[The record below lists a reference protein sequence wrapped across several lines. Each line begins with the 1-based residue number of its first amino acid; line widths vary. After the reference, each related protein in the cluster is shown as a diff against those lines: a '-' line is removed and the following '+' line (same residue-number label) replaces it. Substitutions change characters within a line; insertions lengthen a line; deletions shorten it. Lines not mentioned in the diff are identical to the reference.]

1 MEGLAT
7 WANNSLRIDG
17 PSENDFR
24 RFRNRRNDLSA
35 KSNPQ
40 SAKATR
46 PSVSD
51 ERKADRRYLLQ
62 LVA

>member
-40 SAKATR
+40 SAKSNPIQRLGRA
-46 PSVSD
+46 
-51 ERKADRRYLLQ
+51 KG
-62 LVA
+62 